1 MKVILSIKPEFAEK
15 IFNGSKKYEFRRSI
29 FKDPTVKK
37 IIVYASAPI
46 SKIVGEFEIDKILK
60 SELNTLWSKTKEYSG
75 ISEEYYLKYFE
86 GKKEGYAL
94 KIKRSHKYVD
104 NLSIKDD
111 FGLFPPQSF
120 AYLKESI
127 YTPSNY

>member
-29 FKDPTVKK
+29 FKDPTIKK

-46 SKIVGEFEIDKILK
+46 SKIIGEFEIDKIIR
-60 SELNTLWSKTKEYSG
+60 SELNSLWSTTKEYSG

-94 KIKRSHKYVD
+94 KIKKTHKYED
-104 NLSIKDD
+104 QLSIKDD

-120 AYLKESI
+120 AYLKESK
-127 YTPSNY
+127 YNR

>member
-29 FKDPTVKK
+29 FKDPSVKK

-46 SKIVGEFEIDKILK
+46 SKIIGEFEIDEILR

-75 ISEEYYLKYFE
+75 ISKDYYLKYFE

-94 KIKRSHKYVD
+94 KIKKTQKYQD
-104 NLSIKDD
+104 HLSIEDN
-111 FGLFPPQSF
+111 FGLLPPQSF
-120 AYLKESI
+120 AYLKESKFKL
-127 YTPSNY
+127 